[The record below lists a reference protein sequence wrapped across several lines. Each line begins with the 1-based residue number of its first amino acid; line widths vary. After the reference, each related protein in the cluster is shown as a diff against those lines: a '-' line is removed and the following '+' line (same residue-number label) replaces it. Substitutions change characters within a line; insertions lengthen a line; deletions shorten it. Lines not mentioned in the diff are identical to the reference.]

1 MKLTIIAATGGV
13 GQQLL
18 AQARNPAKL
27 PPDVLAT
34 NNARIVTSDLAVRP
48 AGLLETAVAGA
59 DAVLSTLGPHN
70 NSDAGIAAPGT
81 RAIITAMRAAGGRR
95 IVDSISLRIVVL
107 FLGWLIS

>member
-1 MKLTIIAATGGV
+1 MTW
-13 GQQLL
+13 
-18 AQARNPAKL
+18 P
-27 PPDVLAT
+27 
-34 NNARIVTSDLAVRP
+34 SDPQV
-48 AGLLETAVAGA
+48 LETAVAGA

-70 NSDAGIAAPGT
+70 NSDAGIAAPAT